1 MGYRQYLYSIDTW
14 LVDEIK
20 KCKTEDDFIKTMQ
33 KFRNEIVEYDT
44 FDEHYYVPLHSIG
57 DKLFEF
63 GKYYENSDEMY
74 KHGDSLFTSDELNE
88 RYSDYGVIVIEED
101 GLLCALNWQRKHI
114 IEMYE
119 DLLREKSVRDWDA
132 RPQLDRLI
140 ENAKDYLMW
149 WKYSNGPADL
159 NKEHEQLVHSW
170 LYEHTYFELARIY
183 KTFDW
188 DNKSMLFMGL

>member
-20 KCKTEDDFIKTMQ
+20 KCKTNDDFTKTMQ
-33 KFRNEIVEYDT
+33 KFRNEIVEYDP
-44 FDEHYYVPLHSIG
+44 FDEHYYVQLHSVG
-57 DKLFEF
+57 DELFEF

-88 RYSDYGVIVIEED
+88 YYGDYAAIVIEED
-101 GLLCALNWQRKHI
+101 GLLCALEWQRKHI

-119 DLLREKSVRDWDA
+119 DLLREKSARDWDE
-132 RPQLDRLI
+132 RSQLDRLI
-140 ENAKDYLMW
+140 ENAKDYLKW

-159 NKEHEQLVHSW
+159 DKGHEQLVHSW

-188 DNKSMLFMGL
+188 ENKSMLFMGW

>member
-20 KCKTEDDFIKTMQ
+20 KCKTEDDFVKTMQ
-33 KFRNEIVEYDT
+33 KFRNEIVEYDS
-44 FDEHYYVPLHSIG
+44 FDEHYYIPLHSIG
-57 DKLFEF
+57 DMLFEF

-88 RYSDYGVIVIEED
+88 CYRDYGAIVLEED
-101 GLLCALNWQRKHI
+101 GLLCALDWQRNHI
-114 IEMYE
+114 IQMYE
-119 DLLREKSVRDWDA
+119 DLLREKSIHDWDS

-140 ENAKDYLMW
+140 ENIKDYLVW
-149 WKYSNGPADL
+149 WKYGPADL

-170 LYEHTYFELARIY
+170 LYEHTYFELVRIY

-188 DNKSMLFMGL
+188 YNKSILFMGW